1 MMGWTG
7 NHKGCLYDDG
17 FARHVLHRDEAWT
30 ALTGNCSESVRYAG
44 IVLLLSFL

>member
-17 FARHVLHRDEAWT
+17 FVRYVLHRGEART
-30 ALTGNCSESVRYAG
+30 ALNVTVQSR
-44 IVLLLSFL
+44 